1 MTTDFSPKINQLFA
15 TTYHAAALQEADM
28 QLLAAALEPMRG
40 QLREKGD
47 TLAIRAALDTAVGG
61 NDDARAEKAL
71 LQLRSDFIAVQK
83 GMWVADIEKS
93 LETSPAEAWSLFL
106 NRYVEAFYYWR
117 TQWMCWWADAAL
129 GEALE
134 NKNIWFK
141 DKETELRRIREQS
154 RMMEHGRWPEA
165 YPFLRELAE
174 NKLLNPKLRAQ
185 LWTVCGSIQMY
196 YNTLPDARN
205 DLDEAEKLFPE
216 LPYLSVCRADLE
228 RVAGNYGLSKIILEK
243 HFASSPKDPEAHI
256 SLGRVFL
263 EEKNWEEALRCF
275 DKAIEADPGNASAY
289 RNKLALWGK
298 DETYFTKNREKIA
311 EMVRFADR
319 ADPES
324 ELSNLLEAGYTYQAG
339 ALLFQTILNEA
350 KPDAPPKTDYAALAD
365 ECFAAATECFQKAHA
380 ADPERIEPMT
390 ALGYLSQL
398 QQKYGVAAEWFHKV
412 IQQAPGSVDGY
423 WNLAALCAEQGEFA
437 KAADW
442 YTEALPHCPMFT
454 RTLLVKA
461 GEMCIAAGDCEK
473 GKKYCLDSLKI
484 DANFDFALNTLHD
497 LSDKMRDDGFK
508 DKTGTKPALD
518 VLRAIR
524 DVKGESYEAS
534 FQNRAGNVH
543 YYFAEYQQAAEHYR
557 RAIAADTSQAVYH
570 DNLAGTLDKLSD
582 QLASLPE
589 LVEALQEAKAAAD
602 LEPSNESYRQ
612 QTTRIE
618 RKLISMRHFGVLP
631 DERSANIS
639 PLRVRF
645 RDELFPFLV
654 KDGDLVPELMQRI
667 EGVREKF
674 KAAYGLTIPGVRFS
688 ADWNI
693 VPDANFVIDLDG
705 IPLQQGWLHF
715 GADAMD
721 DPIDKLVALI
731 EQNIQFNLADFIHY
745 DSAEVSAKFMG
756 KSFFYAAGFLQVVRV
771 LLKQKISINEI
782 DTIHQIYESGRAS
795 GKHIQ
800 SIAQEIRCH
809 PAILPGLPVNA
820 AASRTFHYLT
830 PEQEEHILSNVGKS
844 HCEESLWQILP
855 QDPVFFEILEYLPKT
870 EYYTG
875 GHGQFV
881 ITQNPQVATLLNDL
895 NPGTFFSRNEIL
907 NLSETEIATMPG

>member
-1 MTTDFSPKINQLFA
+1 
-15 TTYHAAALQEADM
+15 M
-28 QLLAAALEPMRG
+28 QLLAVVLEPMRG
-40 QLREKGD
+40 QLRESDD
-47 TLAIRAALDTAVGG
+47 TLAARAALDTAVGG

-71 LQLRSDFIAVQK
+71 LQLRTDFVALQK
-83 GMWVADIEKS
+83 EMWVADMEKALEKS
-93 LETSPAEAWSLFL
+93 PDEAWSLFL
-106 NRYVEAFYYWR
+106 RRYVEAFYHWR
-117 TQWMCWWADAAL
+117 TQLMWWWADAAL
-129 GEALE
+129 GEAME

-141 DKETELRRIREQS
+141 QKEAELRHIREQS
-154 RMMEHGRWPEA
+154 RLIEHGRWPEA

-174 NKLLNPKLRAQ
+174 NQLLNPKLRAQ

-196 YNTLPDARN
+196 YNTLPDARH

-216 LPYLSVCRADLE
+216 LPYLPVCRADLE
-228 RVAGNYGLSKIILEK
+228 RVAGNYGASRAILEK
-243 HFASSPKDPEAHI
+243 HLASNPKDPEAHI
-256 SLGRVFL
+256 SLGRISV
-263 EEKNWEEALRCF
+263 EEKNWEEAMRCF
-275 DKAIEADPGNASAY
+275 DAATAADPGNASAY

-298 DETYFTKNREKIA
+298 DEGYFTKNKEKIP
-311 EMVRFADR
+311 EIVRLADR

-324 ELSNLLEAGYTYQAG
+324 ELSNLLESGYTYQAG
-339 ALLFQTILNEA
+339 ALLFLTAQNEA
-350 KPDAPPKTDYAALAD
+350 KSDTAPKTDYAALAN
-365 ECFAAATECFQKAHA
+365 ECFTAATECFQQAHA

-390 ALGYLSQL
+390 ALGYLCQL
-398 QQKYGVAAEWFHKV
+398 QQKYEEASGWFHKV
-412 IQQAPGSVDGY
+412 LHLAPGSVDGY
-423 WNLAALCAEQGEFA
+423 WNLAALCAEQGEFS
-437 KAADW
+437 KSADW

-461 GEMCIAAGDCEK
+461 GEMCIAAGDCDK
-473 GKKYCLDSLKI
+473 AKKSCLDALKI
-484 DANFDFALNTLHD
+484 DANFDYALNTLHD
-497 LSDKMRDDGFK
+497 LSDKMRDDGYK
-508 DKTGTKPALD
+508 DKTGTKAALD

-524 DVKGESYEAS
+524 SIKGESYEAS
-534 FQNRAGNVH
+534 FQNRAGNVY

-557 RAIAADTSQAVYH
+557 RAITADASLAVYH
-570 DNLAGTLDKLSD
+570 DNLAGTLDKLAD
-582 QLASLPE
+582 QLTSLPM
-589 LVEALQEAKAAAD
+589 LAEALQEAKAAAD

-612 QTTRIE
+612 QTARIE

-654 KDGDLVPELMQRI
+654 KDGDLVPELMQKI
-667 EGVREKF
+667 EGVRAKF
-674 KAAYGLTIPGVRFS
+674 KTAYGITIPGVRFS

-693 VPDANFVIDLDG
+693 VLDANFVIDFDG
-705 IPLQQGWLHF
+705 IPLQQGWLNF
-715 GADAMD
+715 DVDAPD
-721 DPIDKLVALI
+721 NPIDTLVALL

-795 GKHIQ
+795 GRYIQ
-800 SIAQEIRCH
+800 SIAQEIRRH

-820 AASRTFHYLT
+820 AASRTFKYLT
-830 PEQEEHILSNVGKS
+830 AEQERHILSNIGKS

-855 QDPVFFEILEYLPKT
+855 NDPVFFEILEYLPQT

-875 GHGQFV
+875 GHGQFI
-881 ITQNPQVATLLNDL
+881 ITQSPEIATLLNDL

-907 NLSETEIATMPG
+907 NLSETEKAAMPG